1 MKIYDHNLT
10 GTSTGATSRTSETYG
25 SDRAANS
32 SLYTPRGDGDRVE
45 LSDGLREL
53 SRALTAFGRERI
65 SNVRALTDEYQS
77 GRYVP
82 DAIATGRALVA
93 DALAP
98 ADR

>member
-10 GTSTGATSRTSETYG
+10 GASTAGTNRTFETYG
-25 SDRAANS
+25 SDRASNS
-32 SLYTPRGDGDRVE
+32 SLYLPKGDGDRVE

-53 SRALTAFGRERI
+53 SRVLTAFGQDRTT
-65 SNVRALTDEYQS
+65 NVRALTDEYRA

-82 DAIATGRALVA
+82 DAIATGRAIVA
-93 DALAP
+93 DALA